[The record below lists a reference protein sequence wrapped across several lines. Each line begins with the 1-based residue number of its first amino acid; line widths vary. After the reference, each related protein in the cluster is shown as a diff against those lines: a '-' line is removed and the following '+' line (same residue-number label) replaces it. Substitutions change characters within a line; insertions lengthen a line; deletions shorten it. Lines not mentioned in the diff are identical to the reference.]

1 MYRSSPFSEGHI
13 SHNVAEGWKKP
24 QQVLQAQFQI
34 SDIQIPLNNP
44 LSMIYNTIFCNV
56 MEGQK

>member
-1 MYRSSPFSEGHI
+1 
-13 SHNVAEGWKKP
+13 VAEGWKKP

-56 MEGQK
+56 VEGQK